1 MQLMRLANPFLLLPT
16 VVLLSFASA
25 ASAQEVI
32 TTAMDG
38 VPMSKEPDHH
48 LVLSNEYVNA
58 YDVEVPPKGSTLV
71 HQHLYDNIFVV
82 LGAADITN
90 TVEGQPPA
98 HLTLTDS
105 SVNFGSAPY
114 AHSIT
119 NNGAT
124 PFRNVS
130 IELLQPQGQEKT
142 FFKSVTD
149 ALAGAGLNANFGK
162 QNTVL
167 ETDAVRVLGVGL
179 PSNGL
184 WVAPSDG
191 HPRLVVVLN
200 DTSRPAS
207 SPAKESRS
215 EAGTLVWYD
224 GGGDDPGVA
233 NESDQPVK
241 LMVVEFKQPQP
252 QPTAQL
258 QLTAAS
264 NSYQEKDY

>member
-1 MQLMRLANPFLLLPT
+1 MQLMRLTKPFLLLPT
-16 VVLLSFASA
+16 VALLSFASV

-38 VPMSKEPDHH
+38 VPMSKEPDHQ

-58 YDVEVPPKGSTLV
+58 YDVEVPPKGSTLL
-71 HQHLYDNIFVV
+71 HQHLHDNIFVV
-82 LGAADITN
+82 LGAADVTN

-114 AHSIT
+114 AHSVT

-124 PFRNVS
+124 PFRNVI
-130 IELLQPQGQEKT
+130 IEFLQPQGQEKT
-142 FFKSVTD
+142 FYKSVTD
-149 ALAGAGLNANFGK
+149 ALAGAVVNANFGK
-162 QNTVL
+162 QNVVL

-191 HPRLVVVLN
+191 QPRLVVVLN
-200 DTSRPAS
+200 DTRDPTTPQANKSL
-207 SPAKESRS
+207 S
-215 EAGTLVWYD
+215 ELGTLVWYD

-241 LMVVEFKQPQP
+241 LMVVEFKRPQP
-252 QPTAQL
+252 QPTAQV
-258 QLTAAS
+258 QLTSAS
-264 NSYQEKDY
+264 NSYQGGY

>member
-1 MQLMRLANPFLLLPT
+1 MQPTRLSNPFLLLPA
-16 VVLLSFASA
+16 VALLSFASVG
-25 ASAQEVI
+25 SAQEVI
-32 TTAMDG
+32 TAAMDG

-48 LVLSNEYVNA
+48 LVLSNSYVNA
-58 YDVEVPPKGSTLV
+58 YDVEVPPKGSTLL

-82 LGAADITN
+82 LGAADVTN

-98 HLTLTDS
+98 HLTLADS
-105 SVNFGSAPY
+105 SVIFGSAPY
-114 AHSIT
+114 AHSVT
-119 NNGAT
+119 NNGTT
-124 PFRNVS
+124 PFRNVI

-142 FFKSVTD
+142 FYKSVTE
-149 ALAGAGLNANFGK
+149 ALAGAVLNANFGK

-191 HPRLVVVLN
+191 QPRLVVVLN
-200 DTSRPAS
+200 DTRDPTTSANKS
-207 SPAKESRS
+207 LS
-215 EAGTLVWYD
+215 ELGTLVWYD

-241 LMVVEFKQPQP
+241 LMVVEFKRPQP
-252 QPTAQL
+252 QATAQL

-264 NSYQEKDY
+264 NSYQGDNN